1 MDNSLGCRIRSLRKA
16 MGLTQEQLAQKAEL
30 SVSAIKSYENGWRQ
44 PNSKAMAALERL
56 FQVSGSYLRGE
67 TEIREV
73 EPIVKDTISLEIE
86 REKLPNK
93 LQELSALLKNGK
105 DAEMEVAYHVV
116 AELTHVLKME
126 NPVQR
131 NAALSILQ
139 DMVAITVFFLDTCEN
154 CQRDTDPAGRVNHA
168 KSVVKTHMAQAL
180 SKGDIFLAK

>member
-16 MGLTQEQLAQKAEL
+16 MVLTQEQLAQKAEL

-44 PNSKAMAALERL
+44 PNSKAMAALERI

-67 TEIREV
+67 TEVREV
-73 EPIVKDTISLEIE
+73 EPIVKDAMSLEIV
-86 REKLPNK
+86 REKLPKK
-93 LQELSALLKNGK
+93 LQELSALLENGK
-105 DAEMEVAYHVV
+105 DAEVEVAHHVV

-139 DMVAITVFFLDTCEN
+139 DMVATTVFFLDTCEN

-168 KSVVKTHMAQAL
+168 KSVVKTQMVQAL
-180 SKGDIFLAK
+180 TKVDIFLAK